1 MEMEEHLEL
10 GSDSNCAEK
19 IISDLVRVRLRS
31 IRPVAVGSPHI
42 ILVLTWTRL
51 HNDSESPERRTWTTD
66 GARPTSKIS
75 LFRSMSQ
82 VGALT
87 SLKTVLG
94 IEPQHLKFRPGGTS
108 ALCPVAFVLFAV
120 TFRAI

>member
-51 HNDSESPERRTWTTD
+51 HNDSESLERPRHGPRTAH
-66 GARPTSKIS
+66 GLPPK
-75 LFRSMSQ
+75 
-82 VGALT
+82 
-87 SLKTVLG
+87 
-94 IEPQHLKFRPGGTS
+94 
-108 ALCPVAFVLFAV
+108 
-120 TFRAI
+120 